1 MPSFQ
6 YTAIDKA
13 GKQKSGKIQAASDT
27 EARAKISS
35 QGLMVTKV
43 FADTKQAKKQH
54 VKERKGGGGGI
65 NFGPVISEEG
75 ITVFTRQIA
84 TLLNSGLPLVR
95 ALEVMIRQEDNPRFK
110 QVLVSLSETVQSGSN
125 LSDGLVQHPK
135 IFDKLFVNMVRAGE
149 AGGVLEVV
157 LSRLATFQEKALKTK
172 KKIKSAMVYPAV
184 VITVAVGIVVLL
196 MIVVVPSFQGIFDS
210 MLKGAPLPWLTQFVV
225 DISNFLKENIIAFIL
240 LVGGGIFG
248 LSYAGQVQVG
258 KAVID
263 SLSLKLPK
271 IGDLATKA
279 VISRFTRTFGTLM
292 SSGVP
297 ILEALNI
304 TREIVG
310 NGIYEKAIDRIHNAV
325 RDGEQLSV
333 QMDRESV
340 FPTMVTSMVD
350 VGEETGDLAEMLNRI
365 ADNYD
370 KDLDNAV
377 DAVTSIIEPIMIV
390 FLAVVVGFIVIALF
404 LPIVEIIRTLAG

>member
-1 MPSFQ
+1 MSSFQ

>member
-248 LSYAGQVQVG
+248 LSYAGQVPVG

-370 KDLDNAV
+370 EDLDNAV

>member
-248 LSYAGQVQVG
+248 LSYAGQVAVR

-350 VGEETGDLAEMLNRI
+350 VGEEPGDLAEMLNRI

>member
-370 KDLDNAV
+370 EDLDNAV

>member
-248 LSYAGQVQVG
+248 LSYAGQVPVG